1 MDFLKKH
8 YEKILLSV
16 VLLGLVGALVF
27 MAFIIPSEQE
37 KVREIGEGIISGH
50 VVALTN
56 LDLTRQSNVV
66 ERLQSPWLLDFDTT
80 NKLFNP
86 VEWQRTPDG
95 RLQQSDRSGPAS
107 SPSSPGSIRFTWC

>member
-37 KVREIGEGIISGH
+37 QGQGKRRGHYQRQGRGTGES
-50 VVALTN
+50 
-56 LDLTRQSNVV
+56 
-66 ERLQSPWLLDFDTT
+66 
-80 NKLFNP
+80 
-86 VEWQRTPDG
+86 
-95 RLQQSDRSGPAS
+95 
-107 SPSSPGSIRFTWC
+107 